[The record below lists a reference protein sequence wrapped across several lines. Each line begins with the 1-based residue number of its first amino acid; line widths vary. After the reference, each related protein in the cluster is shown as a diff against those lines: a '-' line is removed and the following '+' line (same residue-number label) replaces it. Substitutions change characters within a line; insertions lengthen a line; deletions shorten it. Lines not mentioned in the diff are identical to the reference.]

1 MLTEIRS
8 ILNSISEKD
17 AKVLLQYIFIE
28 MKSVEENKIDAHTF
42 FEDVKKTYSGL
53 VRSVESQQIEATE
66 FSSTHIVFGAS
77 TSGSLKMAIQ
87 ENIICFDDIFSIAPI
102 TEIHAERGIANRHE
116 WLGSHLNID
125 DEERFTYEKNFMNT
139 IEKLS
144 EIPASHPIY
153 IWAGEN
159 AHEQTALLFVLEQLK
174 HNSNEIIWVNPNE
187 LYDVRYTGEVN
198 SEQLNTLLKD
208 ENSQTLL
215 SKEELYEFEKQWKK
229 LSENESTL
237 RIWEDGK
244 VKNVQVSY
252 FDDFILDMVKEAG
265 GEEDFIMAARVVGE
279 VIGNLEQYIG
289 DRFIEYRIIQLAL
302 SGKLAL
308 EGVPKGMR
316 YYKVKI
322 K

>member
-1 MLTEIRS
+1 MFTEIRS

-17 AKVLLQYIFIE
+17 AKVLLQYIFME
-28 MKSVEENKIDAHTF
+28 MKSVEENKIDASAF
-42 FEDVKKTYSGL
+42 FEDVKETYGDL
-53 VRSVESQQIEATE
+53 IRSVESQQIEATE
-66 FSSTHIVFGAS
+66 CSSTHIVFGVS

-87 ENIICFDDIFSIAPI
+87 ENVICFDDIFSIAPI
-102 TEIHAERGIANRHE
+102 TELHEAKGIAKRHE
-116 WLGSHLNID
+116 WLDGHLNME
-125 DEERFTYEKNFMNT
+125 DEESFSYEKNCMNN

-144 EIPASHPIY
+144 TIPATHPIY

-159 AHEQTALLFVLEQLK
+159 AHEQTALMFILDQLK
-174 HNSNEIIWVNPNE
+174 HHSNEIIWVNPNK
-187 LYDVRYTGEVN
+187 LYDVRYTGEVY

-215 SKEELYEFEKQWKK
+215 SKDVLHEFEKQWEK
-229 LSENESTL
+229 LTENESML

-244 VKNVQVSY
+244 VKTVQVSY
-252 FDDFILDMVKEAG
+252 FDEFILEMVKEAG
-265 GEEDFIMAARVVGE
+265 GEGDFILAARAVGE

-308 EGVPKGMR
+308 QGVPKGMR
-316 YYKVKI
+316 YFKVKT